1 LMGISATK
9 VHALAWAASSMIA
22 GIGGV
27 FFALSYD
34 LSPAMFQLGLKAFPA
49 TILGGLDAVLGSGIG
64 GLLIG
69 ITENLAG
76 GYLGSGM
83 KEVAGFA
90 MIIVV
95 LMIRPFGIFGERDIE
110 RV

>member
-1 LMGISATK
+1 
-9 VHALAWAASSMIA
+9 MIA
-22 GIGGV
+22 GIAGV

-34 LSPAMFQLGLKAFPA
+34 LSPAMYQLGLKAFPA
-49 TILGGLDAVLGSGIG
+49 TILGGLDAVLGSGLG
-64 GLLIG
+64 GLLIE

-76 GYLGSGM
+76 GYLGSAM

>member
-1 LMGISATK
+1 
-9 VHALAWAASSMIA
+9 
-22 GIGGV
+22 
-27 FFALSYD
+27 
-34 LSPAMFQLGLKAFPA
+34 MFSQLGLKAVPGHHPRA
-49 TILGGLDAVLGSGIG
+49 ALDAGWLRIGAWG

-76 GYLGSGM
+76 GYFSGSGM

-95 LMIRPFGIFGERDIE
+95 LMIRPFGNFRRNATNREGFDG
-110 RV
+110 

>member
-1 LMGISATK
+1 M
-9 VHALAWAASSMIA
+9 
-22 GIGGV
+22 
-27 FFALSYD
+27 FFAISYD

-49 TILGGLDAVLGSGIG
+49 TILGGLDAVLGSGVG

-76 GYLGSGM
+76 GYFGSGM
-83 KEVAGFA
+83 KEVAGFL